1 MAKSAKTTEE
11 LLGKQRNTDELRNLI
26 KLAETNLVPT
36 ATRRLNRLSRKLLSL
51 KRKLKIHKTCESRD
65 WDLIVELTKLC
76 FKDLDAKS
84 E

>member
-51 KRKLKIHKTCESRD
+51 KRKLKIHKTCASSD
-65 WDLIVELTKLC
+65 WDLILALTKLC
-76 FKDLDAKS
+76 FRGIDGTK
-84 E
+84 